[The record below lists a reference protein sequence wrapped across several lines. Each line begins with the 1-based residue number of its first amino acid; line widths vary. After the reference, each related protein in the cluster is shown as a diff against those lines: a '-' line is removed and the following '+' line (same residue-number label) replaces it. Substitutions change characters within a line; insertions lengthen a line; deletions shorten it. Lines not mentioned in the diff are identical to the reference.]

1 MRKDGVFT
9 QKEEAGEACRGGVVE
24 GLQWVD
30 GEGIAKMTQ
39 EGIDESH
46 FEVIGGESQVHNPQ
60 DGCGQSQRQCGS
72 RFRRAQSVGDVVWL
86 GVS

>member
-30 GEGIAKMTQ
+30 GEGFA
-39 EGIDESH
+39 EAAWGGVDESCCW
-46 FEVIGGESQVHNPQ
+46 VVGGE
-60 DGCGQSQRQCGS
+60 
-72 RFRRAQSVGDVVWL
+72 VGFKIP
-86 GVS
+86 